1 MYLNCHSY
9 YSLRYGTLTIEELIL
24 QAKLFNINTLVLTD
38 INSSQGIMDFIKEC
52 NENDIQPI
60 AGIEFR
66 LNNKLLFIGI
76 AKNNQGFAE
85 LNRFLTHH
93 NLNKLYHSQLFS

>member
-9 YSLRYGTLTIEELIL
+9 YSLRYGTLTIEELVQ
-24 QAKLFNINTLVLTD
+24 QAKQLNIKTLALTD

-60 AGIEFR
+60 AGI
-66 LNNKLLFIGI
+66 
-76 AKNNQGFAE
+76 
-85 LNRFLTHH
+85 
-93 NLNKLYHSQLFS
+93 